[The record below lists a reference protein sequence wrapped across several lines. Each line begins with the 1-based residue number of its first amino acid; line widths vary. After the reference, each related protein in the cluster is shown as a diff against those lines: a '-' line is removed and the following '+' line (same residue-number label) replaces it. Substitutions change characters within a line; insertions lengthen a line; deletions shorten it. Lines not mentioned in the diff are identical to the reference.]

1 MSYGYQRRPMR
12 KKKDYTPVVLA
23 VITLL
28 ALPALGFAVYKF
40 VLTKPKETPDVV
52 ELPPAYT
59 TTRRSTSPAP
69 AATTTTPAT
78 QAQALGTSKSTM
90 PTAPGVTENTDPFAM
105 AEMAG
110 VVNAD
115 IATAR
120 VCKKLKESMEL
131 RKTLVVWLFD
141 RSPSADGRR
150 EEVLQHLK
158 TYYPLLKEP
167 GTAPAADP
175 TNARLL
181 SVVGGFA
188 SRAQFVTDEPTADSE
203 KFLSAVG
210 EIKSGTD
217 GNIENTFQA
226 IDAAVKKYGT
236 YAEPPQ
242 LRNVAIVVVTDE
254 IGDDQAE
261 RDRVTDLVQKATIP
275 VYVICSAA
283 PFGTTGATAA
293 GPEGSQFA
301 QGPESRDV
309 EWITLD
315 GGFGPMMMGSQETN
329 FGPYGLTAICRES
342 GGEIYPVTTLGG
354 GMQLGP
360 QYAPRY
366 LSEKDYQANL
376 MTNKALAALVAA
388 SKLPGAKQISG
399 PEMSFS
405 VDEAGSPVTRDI
417 DMAQRPQ
424 ALIAPGI
431 NAIYDVLKEGEK
443 DRPKLTEPRH
453 QAGFDL
459 AMGRIM
465 AAKVRTEGYV
475 VLLAAFKSGRKATKP
490 DTRLWRLEQADGIE
504 KNSVLETMGQKAREY
519 LERVVKEHPGTPWAS
534 AAQQE
539 LSAPIGWKWIES

>member
-1 MSYGYQRRPMR
+1 MSYGHQRRPMR

-23 VITLL
+23 VVTLL

-40 VLTKPKETPDVV
+40 VLTKPKETPEVV
-52 ELPPAYT
+52 ELPPAYSAPRHSNT
-59 TTRRSTSPAP
+59 PTP
-69 AATTTTPAT
+69 AASTMTSVPQAQATGAKSTTTTIPA
-78 QAQALGTSKSTM
+78 AANN
-90 PTAPGVTENTDPFAM
+90 ADPFAM

-110 VVNAD
+110 MVNAD

-158 TYYPLLKEP
+158 TYYPLLKNP
-167 GTAPAADP
+167 GEAPAADP

-188 SRAQFVTDEPTADSE
+188 SRAQFVTDEPTADTE
-203 KFLSAVG
+203 KFLNAVS
-210 EIKSGTD
+210 EVKSGTD

-283 PFGTTGATAA
+283 PFGTTGTMAA
-293 GPEGSQFA
+293 GTEGSQFA
-301 QGPESRDV
+301 QGPESHDV
-309 EWITLD
+309 EWISLD

-329 FGPYGLTAICRES
+329 LGPYGLTAICRES
-342 GGEIYPVTTLGG
+342 GGEVYPVTTLGG
-354 GMQLGP
+354 GMQLAP

-366 LSEKDYQANL
+366 LSEKDYQAL
-376 MTNKALAALVAA
+376 LASNKALAALVAA
-388 SKLPGAKQISG
+388 SKLPAAKQISG
-399 PEMSFS
+399 PEMSFE
-405 VDEAGSPVTRDI
+405 VDEAGSPKTIDI
-417 DMAQRPQ
+417 DKAQRPQ
-424 ALIAPGI
+424 ALIKPGI
-431 NAIYDVLKEGEK
+431 DAIYDVLKEGEK

-453 QAGFDL
+453 QAAFDL

-475 VLLAAFKSGRKATKP
+475 VLLAAFKSGRKSTKP

-504 KNSVLETMGQKAREY
+504 KNSVLDNMAKKSREY
-519 LERVVKEHPGTPWAS
+519 LDRVIKEHPGTPWAS